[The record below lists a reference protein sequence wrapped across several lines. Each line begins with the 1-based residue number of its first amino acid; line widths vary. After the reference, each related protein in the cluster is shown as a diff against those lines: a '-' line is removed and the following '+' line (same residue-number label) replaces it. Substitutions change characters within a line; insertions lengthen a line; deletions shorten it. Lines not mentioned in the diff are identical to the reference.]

1 MLTKDPSAEPGIPR
15 RKPKVGLQL
24 WTLRNELEADPRGT
38 LRRLVEIG
46 FAGVE
51 TAFFAGEFSLNKAP
65 QMLKEFGLPVCSAHC
80 ALPVAGQQQD
90 FLKMADTFQ
99 CERMVWHGWPMD
111 PRYQTIA
118 GTRELAQIY
127 NEAHRF
133 SKSHGLRF
141 GLHNHWWE
149 FEKQPDGHYPH
160 QLLLESLDPEVFF
173 EVDTYWAKV
182 AGQDPA
188 QIIGQ
193 LAGRVPLMHIKD
205 GPGDKT
211 SPMLAVGAGA
221 QDIKSIISASRG
233 QVEWLIVE
241 FDTCATDIF
250 AALEESYGYLTKS
263 RLGEG
268 RV

>member
-1 MLTKDPSAEPGIPR
+1 MKDRPAEPGIPP
-15 RKPKVGLQL
+15 RKPKVGIQL
-24 WTLRNELEADPRGT
+24 YTLRTQLEADPRGT
-38 LRRLVEIG
+38 LKRLVEIG

-51 TAFFAGEFSLNKAP
+51 TAFFAGEFSRNKAP
-65 QMLKEFGLPVCSAHC
+65 QLLTELDLTVCAAHC
-80 ALPVAGQQQD
+80 ALPVAGHEQD
-90 FLKMADTFQ
+90 FLEIARTFQ

-111 PRYQTIA
+111 PRYQTTA
-118 GTRELAQIY
+118 GTRELTEIY
-127 NEAHRF
+127 SEVHRF
-133 SKSHGLRF
+133 SKSHGLGF

-149 FEKQPDGHYPH
+149 FEKQPDGHYPF
-160 QLLLESLDPEVFF
+160 QVLLENLEPEVFF

-193 LAGRVPLMHIKD
+193 LANRVPLMHLKD

-211 SPMLAVGAGA
+211 SPMLAVGTGV
-221 QDIKSIISASRG
+221 QDIKSIISASRNH
-233 QVEWLIVE
+233 VEWLIVE

-250 AALEESYGYLTKS
+250 VALKESYQYLTENG
-263 RLGEG
+263 LGEG